1 MFLRRSVI
9 NSHGSV
15 LASGVLRARM
25 AVGKFAKRQHK
36 KAPPKVP
43 PPSKSTR
50 QTGLPGN
57 ENRLF
62 PAFNSTHPGK
72 KIILVIDNASYHH
85 QMNKDY

>member
-1 MFLRRSVI
+1 MAAYLLRVFYALGWPWESSRSA
-9 NSHGSV
+9 NTRKHHP
-15 LASGVLRARM
+15 RC
-25 AVGKFAKRQHK
+25 
-36 KAPPKVP
+36 P